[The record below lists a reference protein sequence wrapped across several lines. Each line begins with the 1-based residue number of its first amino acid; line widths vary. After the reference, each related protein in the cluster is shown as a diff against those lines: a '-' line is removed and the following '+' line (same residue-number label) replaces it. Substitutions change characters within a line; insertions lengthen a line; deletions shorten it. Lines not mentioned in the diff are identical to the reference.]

1 MSRSDK
7 HSKQKTSSK
16 TSKGKKIFLSSL
28 LVVLLALFG
37 GYAYRS
43 SYYSNHFLPKTY
55 VEATDVSGLTTD
67 QANKKLHDRFDAQ
80 TFSLTENGTEWKSY
94 KKSDFG
100 LQTDFSDELN
110 AIKKGQ
116 NQWKW
121 GIASFSAKENHSLKA
136 DVFDEEILAEQ
147 MESLQKELDTLNED
161 RKPTENATITKGE
174 DGFSVKK
181 EVVGDQLDTKQV
193 ATDVKENLLSGSDEV
208 KLESYKKEP
217 RITSDDENLKK
228 EVDDLNQLAK
238 INASYVING
247 ETIQIPTETIADW
260 LSYKDEKVALDQ
272 EKVQNYVNDL
282 ASKYNTSTNSSKF
295 NSSKQGEVEVP
306 AGTLSWTMD
315 RESEAAALS
324 EAILSG
330 EDFTRSPIVQGSADP
345 SQPLFDNT
353 YIEVDLENQHMW
365 YYKDGKVELETDIIS
380 GKPKSP
386 TPKGVF
392 YVWKKERD
400 ATLTGEDYSSP
411 VDYWMPID
419 WTGVGIHDSDW
430 QTTYGGDRWKTVGSH
445 GCVNTPPEVMKALYN
460 SVEVGVPVIVI

>member
-1 MSRSDK
+1 
-7 HSKQKTSSK
+7 
-16 TSKGKKIFLSSL
+16 
-28 LVVLLALFG
+28 
-37 GYAYRS
+37 
-43 SYYSNHFLPKTY
+43 
-55 VEATDVSGLTTD
+55 EATDVSGLTTD

-80 TFSLTENGTEWKSY
+80 AFSLTENGTEWKSY

-147 MESLQKELDTLNED
+147 MESLQKELDTLNKD

-217 RITSDDENLKK
+217 TITSDDENLKK

-282 ASKYNTSTNSSKF
+282 ASKYNTST
-295 NSSKQGEVEVP
+295 
-306 AGTLSWTMD
+306 
-315 RESEAAALS
+315 
-324 EAILSG
+324 
-330 EDFTRSPIVQGSADP
+330 
-345 SQPLFDNT
+345 
-353 YIEVDLENQHMW
+353 
-365 YYKDGKVELETDIIS
+365 
-380 GKPKSP
+380 
-386 TPKGVF
+386 
-392 YVWKKERD
+392 
-400 ATLTGEDYSSP
+400 
-411 VDYWMPID
+411 
-419 WTGVGIHDSDW
+419 
-430 QTTYGGDRWKTVGSH
+430 
-445 GCVNTPPEVMKALYN
+445 
-460 SVEVGVPVIVI
+460 

>member
-1 MSRSDK
+1 
-7 HSKQKTSSK
+7 
-16 TSKGKKIFLSSL
+16 I
-28 LVVLLALFG
+28 
-37 GYAYRS
+37 
-43 SYYSNHFLPKTY
+43 
-55 VEATDVSGLTTD
+55 
-67 QANKKLHDRFDAQ
+67 
-80 TFSLTENGTEWKSY
+80 
-94 KKSDFG
+94 
-100 LQTDFSDELN
+100 
-110 AIKKGQ
+110 
-116 NQWKW
+116 
-121 GIASFSAKENHSLKA
+121 
-136 DVFDEEILAEQ
+136 
-147 MESLQKELDTLNED
+147 SLQKELDTLNED

-324 EAILSG
+324 E
-330 EDFTRSPIVQGSADP
+330 
-345 SQPLFDNT
+345 
-353 YIEVDLENQHMW
+353 
-365 YYKDGKVELETDIIS
+365 
-380 GKPKSP
+380 
-386 TPKGVF
+386 
-392 YVWKKERD
+392 
-400 ATLTGEDYSSP
+400 
-411 VDYWMPID
+411 
-419 WTGVGIHDSDW
+419 
-430 QTTYGGDRWKTVGSH
+430 
-445 GCVNTPPEVMKALYN
+445 
-460 SVEVGVPVIVI
+460 